1 MHSVEIPAGVVEYD
15 EVGDGP
21 PVVLLHGVLM
31 DHTVWDRVLPL
42 LPTGFRYVRPVLPL
56 GSHRRAMRPDAD
68 LSLAGQVTIIADLL
82 DALGLEDVT
91 LVHSDWGGGLF
102 LTAHGCDARVGRLVV
117 LPCEAFEN
125 FPPGLPGRMLAL
137 AARVPGGLRLAARQL
152 RVGWLRRLPLL
163 YGRMVRR
170 PLPDDLVRG
179 WMDPV
184 LTDDGV
190 LRDLQAYLAT
200 PPDPADLVRDTE
212 ALRDFHGD
220 ALVLWSPDNR
230 VMPPEHGPRL
240 AALLPAGQL
249 VEVPGTFV
257 LSMLDDPAAVAAEMG
272 AFLTTSTASRRT

>member
-1 MHSVEIPAGVVEYD
+1 V
-15 EVGDGP
+15 
-21 PVVLLHGVLM
+21 
-31 DHTVWDRVLPL
+31 
-42 LPTGFRYVRPVLPL
+42 
-56 GSHRRAMRPDAD
+56 
-68 LSLAGQVTIIADLL
+68 
-82 DALGLEDVT
+82 
-91 LVHSDWGGGLF
+91 
-102 LTAHGCDARVGRLVV
+102 
-117 LPCEAFEN
+117 
-125 FPPGLPGRMLAL
+125 
-137 AARVPGGLRLAARQL
+137 
-152 RVGWLRRLPLL
+152 PLL
-163 YGRMVRR
+163 YGQMVRH

-179 WMDPV
+179 WTDPL

-190 LRDLQAYLAT
+190 LHDLEAYLAV

-249 VEVPGTFV
+249 VEIPGARV